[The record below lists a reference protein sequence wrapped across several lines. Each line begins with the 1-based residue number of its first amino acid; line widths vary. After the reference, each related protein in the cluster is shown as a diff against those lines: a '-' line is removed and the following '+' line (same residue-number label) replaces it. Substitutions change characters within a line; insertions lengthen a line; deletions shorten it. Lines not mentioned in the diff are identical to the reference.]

1 MYLTKIIKITVQ
13 TKGGG
18 QRHTGIM
25 CLTKITAI
33 TVQTR
38 KSCKKSLPLQL
49 PIQPKTTT
57 MQLQK
62 ILILLLILAAPL
74 TVLLAQ
80 KRPANRQGHCENAQF
95 DKKVASMLKF
105 SVPAIDVKT
114 LKDYPQ
120 PYLLLDAREP
130 EEYQVSHLPQA
141 QNCGYQDFDL
151 KKWEKLDKKQP
162 VIVYCS
168 IGYRSEKIAEKLKA
182 AGFTQVM
189 NLYGSIF
196 EWVNRG
202 YPLAGAEPGK
212 VHTYNKEWGKLVE
225 EGKVRRVW

>member
-1 MYLTKIIKITVQ
+1 M
-13 TKGGG
+13 
-18 QRHTGIM
+18 
-25 CLTKITAI
+25 
-33 TVQTR
+33 
-38 KSCKKSLPLQL
+38 
-49 PIQPKTTT
+49 

-62 ILILLLILAAPL
+62 ILFL
-74 TVLLAQ
+74 VLLFTLPISYVFAQ

-114 LKDYPQ
+114 LKDHAQ

-141 QNCGYQDFDL
+141 QNCGYEDFDL
-151 KKWEKLDKKQP
+151 KKWEKMDKNQP

-182 AGFTQVM
+182 AGFTKVM

-202 YPLAGAEPGK
+202 YPLAGAQPDK
-212 VHTYNKEWGKLVE
+212 VHTYNREWGKLVE